1 MRVVRAF
8 AWAAPP
14 WGGAALRSRR
24 CPAGMDRCAVP
35 APLDVERRYVVLGR
49 LIGLLVACTPT
60 LALAVP
66 TLYGTDEDTGH
77 LVKVEDYDS
86 NPIVT
91 DYGLLSIND
100 NGTLHPFP
108 DTDTASSA
116 VFSDIES
123 FTLDDHG
130 IAYMIGNGLVA
141 LDGGGTYEGPQLYSL
156 QIFNADGTEAILVD
170 DASASG
176 RFNALEPLG
185 VVTGIDGGSP
195 INGLDFDPITGL
207 LIGVVE
213 NGGRDDLISI
223 DPETVV
229 ATVLATSMDGT
240 DDVED
245 IQFDSDGTLY
255 LIDDDGG
262 PSGSDDVLHR
272 AVLDR
277 SGAMPSLQSIEQVN
291 NSGGNH
297 RIESLGWDFQNDRLV
312 AFSDTSN
319 SLFELNPASDGFVDL
334 GGVGFNDIEGTD
346 FVPTPTGLPVP
357 EPGAGML
364 FVLGLAALQVRG
376 RAASQRAR
384 EVWPSRGG
392 PLRRGAAPR

>member
-1 MRVVRAF
+1 VGLSRIVL
-8 AWAAPP
+8 
-14 WGGAALRSRR
+14 AL
-24 CPAGMDRCAVP
+24 
-35 APLDVERRYVVLGR
+35 
-49 LIGLLVACTPT
+49 LIGILSV
-60 LALAVP
+60 LAPATTLAVP

-77 LVKVEDYDS
+77 LVKIEDYDS
-86 NPIVT
+86 SPVVT

-100 NGTLHPFP
+100 NGLRYPFP
-108 DTDTASSA
+108 DTDTGSSA

-130 IAYMIGNGLVA
+130 NAYMIGNGVVI
-141 LDGGGTYEGPQLYSL
+141 LDGGGTYSGPHLYSL
-156 QIFNADGTEAILVD
+156 QIFNADGAEAIVID

-185 VVTGIDGGSP
+185 LVTGIDPGSP

-213 NGGRDDLISI
+213 NGGRDDLIAI
-223 DPETVV
+223 DTETVV

-245 IQFDSDGTLY
+245 IQFDSEGILY
-255 LIDDDGG
+255 LVDDDGG
-262 PSGSDDVLHR
+262 LSGSDDVLHR

-277 SGAMPSLQSIEQVN
+277 SGAMPALQSIEQVN
-291 NSGGNH
+291 NSGGDH

-357 EPGAGML
+357 EPGSGTL
-364 FVLGLAALQVRG
+364 FGLGLAALLGRG
-376 RAASQRAR
+376 VASSQAR
-384 EVWPSRGG
+384 LG
-392 PLRRGAAPR
+392 LHA